1 MNPVLTFD
9 AQGTVQCLHTD
20 VIPLQSLG
28 TMEVHRASTLEF
40 NPATQQWEVR
50 DNGGQVL
57 FSDPSRSC
65 CLGWELAHFN
75 R

>member
-1 MNPVLTFD
+1 
-9 AQGTVQCLHTD
+9 
-20 VIPLQSLG
+20 
-28 TMEVHRASTLEF
+28 MEVHRASTLEF

-57 FSDPSRSC
+57 FSSPSRSC
-65 CLGWELAHFN
+65 CAGWELAHFN